1 MLLDLL
7 TNWNI
12 SSQEPTAPHI
22 FNFLVLVALTRAI
35 KRQAPANIEP
45 YLWVIAVQ
53 ILGNTAVHLGYGD
66 WSWQYLCTYAGFDA
80 FILWFV
86 CRITLDCLST
96 RERRF
101 RACVAVL
108 ILAACLTKLAFLG
121 AQGHVDRFLAIS
133 LVEGFILVWAGTLT
147 LFAGAHT
154 RRPDLYCTLGAFWL
168 AQAWYSFG
176 WTIKFQEWADINWV
190 LPPLMAIGCFGYLAR
205 RLRLRPVE
213 A

>member
-1 MLLDLL
+1 MSSIFALLMAL
-7 TNWNI
+7 TLMVAIW
-12 SSQEPTAPHI
+12 QRAPARI
-22 FNFLVLVALTRAI
+22 ERYLWAFLVEI
-35 KRQAPANIEP
+35 PIG
-45 YLWVIAVQ
+45 W
-53 ILGNTAVHLGYGD
+53 AVHSWYGD
-66 WSWQYLCTYAGFDA
+66 WSYIYACTYVLLDA
-80 FILWFV
+80 LILWCV
-86 CRITLDCLST
+86 LRITLDCLKT
-96 RERRF
+96 RQNRF
-101 RACVAVL
+101 KAAVAVL

-176 WTIKFQEWADINWV
+176 WTIKFQEWADINWLV
-190 LPPLMAIGCFGYLAR
+190 PPLMAIGCFGYLAR